1 MVAHTVGCKVNAAGV
16 GKLRVDCGVISD
28 NVEEVTEAL
37 EEIPVVVD
45 DLECKELW

>member
-1 MVAHTVGCKVNAAGV
+1 MGCKVSAAGV

-28 NVEEVTEAL
+28 SVEEVAEAL
-37 EEIPVVVD
+37 EEIPGVVD